1 MGDMILEV
9 LTGVT
14 GLHDVHE
21 KPSLLL
27 AAGWRAKCIQRH
39 CVRELLFCLTQ
50 GPKLALLEE
59 ALDGDLE
66 TLGSVSRLAAWYSD
80 KSTQL

>member
-1 MGDMILEV
+1 MGDAILEV

-27 AAGWRAKCIQRH
+27 AAGWRAKCIQHH
-39 CVRELLFCLTQ
+39 CVHELPLCLTQ
-50 GPKLALLEE
+50 GPELAALEE
-59 ALDGDLE
+59 ALDGDLG

-80 KSTQL
+80 KST